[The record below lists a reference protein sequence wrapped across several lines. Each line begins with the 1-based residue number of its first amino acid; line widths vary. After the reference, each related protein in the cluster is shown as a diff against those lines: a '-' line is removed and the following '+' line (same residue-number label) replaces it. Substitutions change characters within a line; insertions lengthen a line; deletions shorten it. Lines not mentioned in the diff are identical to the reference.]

1 MDSTDMQ
8 SVVQQSWC
16 QLSHRVFP
24 FWYIVR
30 GVALSWVA
38 FRYRRKARHPVIHTA
53 PNIITVRFCKYENL
67 LTPSTYVLV
76 TAHSGKV
83 LSISFWEFCY
93 TDDLKL
99 NKNQHLDPLQN
110 YSLCTVASQQ
120 LCERIGGGVWT
131 PHTYS
136 ISIDISLLLHIGIR
150 SIGKVWYQ

>member
-53 PNIITVRFCKYENL
+53 PNIITVRFCKYEDL

-76 TAHSGKV
+76 TAQSGEV
-83 LSISFWEFCY
+83 LRISFWEFCC
-93 TDDLKL
+93 TDDLTL

-120 LCERIGGGVWT
+120 LCEQIGRGVWT
-131 PHTYS
+131 PPPYS
-136 ISIDISLLLHIGIR
+136 RFIGVDISLLMHR